1 MIYLLYKVKY
11 GTNVNIFYGEVNMV
25 NKYFIFDIIVI
36 LLFIIFIVIKVLVRM
51 HKLRADEAADK
62 LKDMQDDLMKEE

>member
-1 MIYLLYKVKY
+1 
-11 GTNVNIFYGEVNMV
+11 MV